1 MAWQRARWSVVLA
14 LGLMLSPIT
23 GKAAS
28 HAETLVVPGSTLLES
43 AEVDTADQLIPLG
56 SVKEGRDGRASPER
70 SERVGGRLQKALYQ
84 LPSDLKL
91 KESRKLL
98 QETVQLEAGQD
109 RLLYQCDGRECGQ
122 SNLWANEVFGESL
135 LLGNDRTQFALIYVS
150 ADLQTVTMLYGSER
164 PNRRSHYIVQ
174 SLALARAW
182 TLDQPVAA
190 TVEVK
195 RWMVNIPRTVKGKID
210 RKQVTFALN
219 PATSE
224 LPKRSTQHWAL
235 VAHECSPLPAPQ
247 AFVQSQQ
254 LLDEVMPV
262 LQAIPGKSFHP
273 INMGNSYLGINNA
286 SPCAKGKN
294 LEIIEQRP

>member
-1 MAWQRARWSVVLA
+1 MAWQRAWWSVVLA
-14 LGLMLSPIT
+14 LGLLLRPAI
-23 GKAAS
+23 GNAAP

-43 AEVDTADQLIPLG
+43 AQLETADQLVPLG

-84 LPSDLKL
+84 LPTELSI
-91 KESRKLL
+91 KESRELL
-98 QETVQLEAGQD
+98 RASVKVEAGHG

-122 SNLWANEVFGESL
+122 TNLWATDVFGESL

-150 ADLQTVTMLYGSER
+150 DDLQTITMLYGSER

-174 SLALARAW
+174 TVALAHAW
-182 TLDQPVAA
+182 TLDQATET

-195 RWMVNIPRTVKGKID
+195 RWAINITRSGKGKIE
-210 RKQVTFALN
+210 RKLVAFALN

-235 VAHECSPLPAPQ
+235 VAHECSTMPAPQ
-247 AFVQSQQ
+247 AFAQSQQ

-262 LQAIPGKSFHP
+262 LQSIAGKVFHP
-273 INMGNSYLGINNA
+273 INMGNAYT

-294 LEIIEQRP
+294 LEIIELRP